1 MKVLLTNMET
11 EFKFEE
17 CLLHRK
23 EPKEK
28 PKTTRDN
35 MKSHVCVCEGNGCIM
50 AQVEKETK

>member
-1 MKVLLTNMET
+1 MET

-35 MKSHVCVCEGNGCIM
+35 MKSHVCVCKGNGCIM